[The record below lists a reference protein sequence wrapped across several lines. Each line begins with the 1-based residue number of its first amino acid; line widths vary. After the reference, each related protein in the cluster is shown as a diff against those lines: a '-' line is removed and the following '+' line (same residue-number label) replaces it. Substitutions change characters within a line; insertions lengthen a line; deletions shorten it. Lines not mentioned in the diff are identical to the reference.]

1 LGHLLLEDLF
11 EDGLHALAYSG
22 FDVQLDVVFE
32 LAFCGQVPPFSLGT
46 HKLPD
51 TIQSGLLTRYST

>member
-1 LGHLLLEDLF
+1 LGHLLLEHLF

-51 TIQSGLLTRYST
+51 TIL